1 MPNRTIWDGKE
12 SERMG
17 MNDARDSE
25 NMEDKIEDKI
35 EDKMN
40 EKIDEKIRAELIR
53 TAEPLPE
60 SYEKRI
66 KEVLQNLPEKK
77 MPEKNKRWWIF
88 PKTMTLAV
96 MIGVVVVS
104 SGVAAGVRLYQKR
117 LASMKP
123 EQVEEMYSAVQDQQV
138 DADRYSREMLGEEEE
153 KFREL
158 KEKYEREGLFPQ
170 KEIACVETEK
180 DVAPGELCYC
190 YENGMFYL
198 PERELSEEELLQ
210 IVDFQYKARYSL
222 DKVQEDREG
231 DAPGNT
237 EEKVVD
243 INGTEQGDLA
253 GEKGKQLV
261 EDLYGWD
268 TDGAEC
274 TVEQDEEGDFNVV
287 VEKNGWEHKVNI
299 VFEQDTMKFSELK
312 LKDKKD
318 DEGNSFVLDGM
329 GIDEKRYRY
338 YAKQVWK
345 MAKKIVP
352 EEDIKEFSFG
362 YFRYKDGENDGNV
375 LCYLTCKDGGG
386 YLFSFKIISEMVH
399 EIVYV
404 SDVKEWIRVAGE
416 AKENEFVQRKLIERK

>member
-12 SERMG
+12 SEQMR
-17 MNDARDSE
+17 MNDEGNSE
-25 NMEDKIEDKI
+25 NKEEKI

-53 TAEPLPE
+53 TADPLPE

-66 KEVLQNLPEKK
+66 KEVLQNLPDEPLPEKK
-77 MPEKNKRWWIF
+77 KRWWLF

-96 MIGVVVVS
+96 MIGVVAVS

-222 DKVQEDREG
+222 DKVQEGREG

-237 EEKVVD
+237 EGKVAD
-243 INGTEQGDLA
+243 INGTEEGDLA
-253 GEKGKQLV
+253 AEKGKQLL

-274 TVEQDEEGDFNVV
+274 TVERDEEGDFDVV
-287 VEKNGWEHKVNI
+287 VEKKGWEHKVKI
-299 VFEQDTMKFSELK
+299 VFEKDTMKFMSFLFLENIELREIVGIK
-312 LKDKKD
+312 ISKKD
-318 DEGNSFVLDGM
+318 F
-329 GIDEKRYRY
+329 KRYE
-338 YAKQVWK
+338 KIVWK
-345 MAKKIVP
+345 MAKKILAK
-352 EEDIKEFSFG
+352 EDIMDFSFG
-362 YFRYKDGENDGNV
+362 FHRCKDGTV
-375 LCYLTCKDGGG
+375 LNGKVIYFLTCKNGEGLVI
-386 YLFSFKIISEMVH
+386 YFNTSEGVAYQVMNA
-399 EIVYV
+399 ENV
-404 SDVKEWIRVAGE
+404 SEWINLSE
-416 AKENEFVQRKLIERK
+416 DLNDYEFIQKKNR

>member
-1 MPNRTIWDGKE
+1 MPNRNMWDGRE

-17 MNDARDSE
+17 MNDERNSE
-25 NMEDKIEDKI
+25 NMEENI

-40 EKIDEKIRAELIR
+40 EMIDEKIRAELIR

-77 MPEKNKRWWIF
+77 MPEKKKRWWIF
-88 PKTMTLAV
+88 PKTITMAV
-96 MIGVVVVS
+96 MIGVVLVS

-117 LASMKP
+117 LESMKP
-123 EQVEEMYSAVQDQQV
+123 EQVEEMYSVVQEQQV
-138 DADRYSREMLGEEEE
+138 DADRYSREMSETEEEN
-153 KFREL
+153 FREL
-158 KEKYEREGLFPQ
+158 REKYEKEGLFPK

-180 DVAPGELCYC
+180 DVELGELCYC
-190 YENGMFYL
+190 YENGTFYL

-231 DAPGNT
+231 DAPENT

-243 INGTEQGDLA
+243 INGTEEGDLA

-268 TDGAEC
+268 TAGAEC
-274 TVEQDEEGDFNVV
+274 TVEQDEEGDFDVL
-287 VEKNGWEHKVNI
+287 VEKNGWEHKVKV
-299 VFEQDTMKFSELK
+299 VFEQDTMKLSELK
-312 LKDKKD
+312 LKDKKAD
-318 DEGNSFVLDGM
+318 DGNTLGLNRTE
-329 GIDEKRYRY
+329 INEKRYRNY
-338 YAKQVWK
+338 GKQVLK

-352 EEDIKEFSFG
+352 QENIKEFSLG
-362 YFRYKDGENDGNV
+362 YYRINDREHTGKV
-375 LCYLTCKDGGG
+375 LYYLTCENGEG
-386 YLFSFKIISEMVH
+386 YMFSYSVTSKIIY
-399 EIVYV
+399 EIIYV
-404 SDVKEWIRVAGE
+404 SDIKECVRVASEVEG
-416 AKENEFVQRKLIERK
+416 NEFELIKIQ

>member
-1 MPNRTIWDGKE
+1 MPNRNMWDGRE

-17 MNDARDSE
+17 MNDERNSE
-25 NMEDKIEDKI
+25 NMEDKIEDNI
-35 EDKMN
+35 ENKMN
-40 EKIDEKIRAELIR
+40 EMIDEKIRAELIR

-77 MPEKNKRWWIF
+77 MPEKKKRWWIF
-88 PKTMTLAV
+88 PKTITMAV
-96 MIGVVVVS
+96 MIGVVLVS

-117 LASMKP
+117 LEAMKP
-123 EQVEEMYSAVQDQQV
+123 EQVEEMYSVVQEQQV
-138 DADRYSREMLGEEEE
+138 DADRYSREMSETEEE
-153 KFREL
+153 KFREW

-190 YENGMFYL
+190 YENGTFYL

-231 DAPGNT
+231 DAPENT

-268 TDGAEC
+268 TAGAEC
-274 TVEQDEEGDFNVV
+274 TVEQDEEGDFDVV
-287 VEKNGWEHKVNI
+287 VEKNGWEHKVK
-299 VFEQDTMKFSELK
+299 VEFKKDTMDFSGLELRNN
-312 LKDKKD
+312 
-318 DEGNSFVLDGM
+318 ERSFVGK
-329 GIDEKRYRY
+329 GTKIDEKRYRDY
-338 YAKQVWK
+338 GKHVWR

-352 EEDIKEFSFG
+352 EKDIKEFSFG
-362 YFRYKDGENDGNV
+362 YYCNKKGKNDGNV
-375 LCYLTCKDGGG
+375 LCFLTCEEGGG
-386 YLFSFKIISEMVH
+386 YMFLYSIISEK
-399 EIVYV
+399 VYEV
-404 SDVKEWIRVAGE
+404 VCLSDVKEYTRLAGE
-416 AKENEFVQRKLIERK
+416 LEGDKFVLKKLDIRR